1 MINDKTNVSEQK
13 QVKTG
18 KWMIKRWF
26 TVYAPALFNGIE
38 LGEVPANEPN
48 ALIGRTIEV
57 TLFDI
62 TRDLSHLHIKLRF
75 QVDRIEGERVYT
87 RFKGMEL
94 TRDYVKSLIR
104 RGGSSLIQLI
114 QDINTTDNALLRV
127 TVLAMTPTRCKSSQ
141 KRAIRSEFSKA
152 LNEIASKADF
162 NGFIKTAVFGDV
174 GNQLFAVGK
183 KIYPLRKVEIYKIK
197 VLRYPTGG
205 ETKPVGEE
213 VKVAET
219 TAESQ
224 PSSSPSS

>member
-1 MINDKTNVSEQK
+1 MIIDKINVSEQK

-18 KWMIKRWF
+18 KWMIKKWF

-38 LGEVPANEPN
+38 LGEAPANESN
-48 ALIGRTIEV
+48 ALIGRTVEV

-75 QVDRIEGERVYT
+75 QIDRVEGERAYT

-94 TRDYVKSLIR
+94 TRDYIKSLIR
-104 RGGSSLIQLI
+104 RGSSLIQLI

-141 KRAIRSEFSKA
+141 KRAIRREFSKT
-152 LNEIASKADF
+152 LNEIASKVDF
-162 NGFIKTAVFGDV
+162 NGFVKAAVFGDIS
-174 GNQLFAVGK
+174 NQLFAVGK
-183 KIYPLRKVEIYKIK
+183 KIYPLRKVEVYKIK
-197 VLRYPTGG
+197 VLRYPIGG
-205 ETKPVGEE
+205 EVKPAAEE
-213 VKVAET
+213 VKVTET
-219 TAESQ
+219 TATSQ

>member
-1 MINDKTNVSEQK
+1 MSEQK

-18 KWMIKRWF
+18 KWMIKKWF
-26 TVYAPALFNGIE
+26 TVYAPTLFNGLE

-75 QVDRIEGERVYT
+75 QIDRVEGERAYT

-94 TRDYVKSLIR
+94 TRDYIKSLIR
-104 RGGSSLIQLI
+104 RGSSLIQLI
-114 QDINTTDNALLRV
+114 QDINTTDNALLRI

-141 KRAIRSEFSKA
+141 KKAIRKEFSKA
-152 LNEIASKADF
+152 LDEFASKVDF
-162 NGFIKTAVFGDV
+162 NGFVKAAVFGDIS
-174 GNQLFAVGK
+174 NQLFAVGK
-183 KIYPLRKVEIYKIK
+183 RIYPLRKVEVYKIK

-205 ETKPVGEE
+205 EVKPVEE
-213 VKVAET
+213 IKVTEA
-219 TAESQ
+219 TAASQ

>member
-1 MINDKTNVSEQK
+1 MSEQR

-18 KWMIKRWF
+18 KWMIKKWY
-26 TVYAPALFNGIE
+26 TVYAPALFNSLEIGD
-38 LGEVPANEPN
+38 VPANEPN
-48 ALIGRTIEV
+48 ALIGRSVEV

-75 QVDRIEGERVYT
+75 QIDRVEGERAYT

-94 TRDYVKSLIR
+94 TRDYIKSLIR
-104 RGGSSLIQLI
+104 RGSSLIQLI

-141 KRAIRSEFSKA
+141 KRAIRREFSKT
-152 LNEIASKADF
+152 LSEIAGKADF
-162 NGFIKTAVFGDV
+162 NGFVKAAVFGDIS
-174 GNQLFAVGK
+174 NQLFAVGK
-183 KIYPLRKVEIYKIK
+183 KIYPLRKVEIFKIK

-205 ETKPVGEE
+205 EVKPAAEE
-213 VKVAET
+213 VKVTET
-219 TAESQ
+219 TTQTTQ

>member
-1 MINDKTNVSEQK
+1 MINDKINVSEQK

-18 KWMIKRWF
+18 KWMIKKWF

-75 QVDRIEGERVYT
+75 QIDRVEGERAYT

-104 RGGSSLIQLI
+104 RGSSLIQLI
-114 QDINTTDNALLRV
+114 QDVNTTDNALLRV

-141 KRAIRSEFSKA
+141 KRAIRREFSKA
-152 LNEIASKADF
+152 LNEIASKVDF
-162 NGFIKTAVFGDV
+162 NGFVKAAVFGDV
-174 GNQLFAVGK
+174 SNQLFAVGK
-183 KIYPLRKVEIYKIK
+183 KIYPLRKVEVYKIK

-205 ETKPVGEE
+205 EVKPVEE
-213 VKVAET
+213 VKVTEM
-219 TAESQ
+219 TAASQ